1 MAKFC
6 TKCGKELKDGVKFCP
21 SCGAPVPNAGQG
33 AQASSTTGSGQPPI
47 GTSGQNL
54 GSSGSWQTTGG
65 TGSGNTSGNGAGNML
80 SSVSQ
85 SIKSSNLPLKPIAIG
100 VAALVVIVIIFS
112 FIFGGKGYEKPIK
125 YLEDGINNADLETFL
140 KAFDSDIAD
149 SYAYFGEDSFI
160 DEMDD
165 CSISLKIV
173 DKERIDKDDLKETL
187 KDDYGIKASTARK
200 ATDGYILEIEGE
212 FTEDDDTDESEF
224 EIVVIK
230 IDGEWKIP
238 TNFFF

>member
-21 SCGAPVPNAGQG
+21 SCGAPVPNAGPNT
-33 AQASSTTGSGQPPI
+33 QAP
-47 GTSGQNL
+47 GTA
-54 GSSGSWQTTGG
+54 GSWQNTGG
-65 TGSGNTSGNGAGNML
+65 MNTGNTPGDGGGNIL
-80 SSVSQ
+80 SSASQ
-85 SIKSSNLPLKPIAIG
+85 SLKASNLPIKPIAIG
-100 VAALVVIVIIFS
+100 VAALVVVVILFS

-140 KAFDSDIAD
+140 KAFDSDIAKYY
-149 SYAYFGEDSFI
+149 SGYGEDSFI

-165 CSISLKIV
+165 YSISLKIV

-212 FTEDDDTDESEF
+212 LTEDDETDESEF

-238 TNFFF
+238 TNFFL